1 MQKISYREAVNQA
14 IAEEMER
21 DEKVFLMGEEVAEY
35 QGAYKVTR
43 DLLQRFGPKRVIDT
57 PISEAGFSGL
67 GIGASMLGLRP
78 IVEFMTWSFS
88 FVAFDQI
95 ANNAGNIRYMSG
107 GLINLPIVFRGP
119 ANGGVNVGSTHSHH
133 PENLY
138 AHFPGIKVVC
148 PSNAYDAK
156 GLLKTAIRDN
166 DPVCIMEDTRLYD
179 HQMEIP
185 KEEYTIPLGSSD
197 VKREGTDISL
207 IAHGRAVVTSLQ
219 AAELL
224 KERDGINAEVVDLR
238 SIRPLDTDGIIKT
251 VKKTNRV
258 VLVEET
264 KPFCGVGAQIA
275 YVIQDLA
282 FDFLDAPIKRVSS
295 LDVPQP
301 YSDPLEKMVVP
312 DAERVYNTCL
322 EIL

>member
-1 MQKISYREAVNQA
+1 MQKITYREAVNQA

-21 DEKVFLMGEEVAEY
+21 DSKVFITGEEVAEY

-43 DLLQRFGPKRVIDT
+43 NLLQRFGPKRVIDT
-57 PISEAGFSGL
+57 PISEAGFAGL
-67 GIGASMLGLRP
+67 GIGASMFGLRP

-119 ANGGVNVGSTHSHH
+119 ANGGVNVGATHSHT
-133 PENLY
+133 PENLF
-138 AHFPGIKVVC
+138 AHFPGLKVIC

-166 DPVCIMEDTRLYD
+166 DPICVMEDTRLYD
-179 HQMEIP
+179 HEMEIP
-185 KEEYTIPLGSSD
+185 TEEYTIPLGQAD
-197 VKREGTDISL
+197 VKREGTDISI

-224 KERDGINAEVVDLR
+224 KERDGINAEVVDIR
-238 SIRPLDTDGIIKT
+238 SIRPLDSETI
-251 VKKTNRV
+251 VKSVQKTNRAV
-258 VLVEET
+258 
-264 KPFCGVGAQIA
+264 
-275 YVIQDLA
+275 
-282 FDFLDAPIKRVSS
+282 
-295 LDVPQP
+295 
-301 YSDPLEKMVVP
+301 
-312 DAERVYNTCL
+312 
-322 EIL
+322 